1 MTTTRARWRKE
12 LLYLILAM
20 MENCW
25 FYAWVTFLLA
35 RGLSR
40 SLPFAATLSMLLL
53 PMYLTRLLHSRET
66 PLWVQRGLT
75 PLLAVLS
82 SLLILRFH
90 IYSGYRASD
99 LSWLGSF
106 LWEVSIV
113 MQRIPPALVLFCA
126 GLYLWLR
133 GIALAQR
140 DLGIE
145 SLGFS
150 FRLGIIAFFWLFLIQ
165 IVTGGEA
172 AVQLVFAYFFL
183 GLIAVGLARIES
195 VSQSHLGIRSPFGA
209 SWLGILAGSTLGVS
223 ALSIAA
229 TVLFSLRNI
238 AAAFETVGPVVA
250 LLGRLA
256 SPLGVAVAWV
266 LELLINFLI
275 RIFSRL
281 FSEQSQEPT
290 ALTRIA
296 EGLQQFQQAQPVQGA
311 LRIILQIIKW
321 SFLGMAFLGALA
333 IVAFSISR
341 IRRALDEESH
351 AQQAVWE
358 SGRTAEDQPGAT
370 QSRWQRL
377 REELQ
382 ARLARLRGED
392 YSLASIRQIY
402 ASLVR
407 LATACGF
414 PRREAETP
422 YEYTSTLHQ
431 AFAGCDEQVQLIT
444 EAYVRVHYGER
455 SFPTAYVQRIRE
467 AWLAISARQ
476 AVSHS
481 TFPAENARWSTDP
494 AHNERRDGPSASK
507 GEQDT

>member
-1 MTTTRARWRKE
+1 MTAIRAGWRKE
-12 LLYLILAM
+12 LLYLILAV

-25 FYAWVTFLLA
+25 FFALLTFLLG
-35 RGLSR
+35 RGLSHN
-40 SLPFAATLSMLLL
+40 LPFAATLSMLLL
-53 PMYLTRLLHSRET
+53 AMYLTRLLHSQET

-75 PLLAVLS
+75 PLLAALS
-82 SLLILRFH
+82 SLLLVRLH
-90 IYSGYRASD
+90 VYGGYRVGD

-106 LWEVSIV
+106 LWEASNI

-126 GLYLWLR
+126 GLYLWVR

-140 DLGIE
+140 DLGVE
-145 SLGFS
+145 SVSFS
-150 FRLGIIAFFWLFLIQ
+150 FRLGIIAFVWLFLIQ
-165 IVTGGEA
+165 IVTAGQG

-209 SWLGILAGSTLGVS
+209 SWLGILAGSTLAVS
-223 ALSIAA
+223 AISVAA
-229 TVLFSLRNI
+229 AVLFSLRNI
-238 AAAFETVGPVVA
+238 IAAFKTVGPVVA

-275 RIFSRL
+275 RIFSR
-281 FSEQSQEPT
+281 FFAEQSQETT

-296 EGLQQFQQAQPVQGA
+296 EGLQQFQQAQPAQGA

-321 SFLGMAFLGALA
+321 SFLGIAFLSALA

-341 IRRALDEESH
+341 IRRALDEESPE
-351 AQQAVWE
+351 QQAVWE
-358 SGRTAEDQPGAT
+358 SGRTADDQPGAT

-377 REELQ
+377 RDELQ
-382 ARLARLRGED
+382 AQLARLRGED

-407 LATACGF
+407 LATAGGF

-431 AFAGCDEQVQLIT
+431 AFAGCDEEVRLIT

-476 AVSHS
+476 AISPSHS
-481 TFPAENARWSTDP
+481 TFAAHDERQRAGSST
-494 AHNERRDGPSASK
+494 SK
-507 GEQDT
+507 GERDT